1 MYNLPFKRPFIKLK
15 VWSIQGQFLVLTII
29 IILFNSMKCPSL
41 EVADDDREIKLCPAA
56 GIICVGS
63 FFLVI
68 CIQINL

>member
-1 MYNLPFKRPFIKLK
+1 MYNLLLKMPFIKLK
-15 VWSIQGQFLVLTII
+15 VWSIQGQFLVLTIN
-29 IILFNSMKCPSL
+29 ILFNSMKCPSL
-41 EVADDDREIKLCPAA
+41 EVADDDREIKLCPAD